1 MGKKL
6 NLTMLGVTELGK
18 EEAQQTNGGWVRIF
32 YTYLIMLAKE
42 AVTEGI
48 DKCIEDF
55 KEGFEEGYNN

>member
-1 MGKKL
+1 MEQTL
-6 NLTMLGVTELGK
+6 NLTLLGVTELGK
-18 EEAQQTNGGWVRIF
+18 EESQQTNGGWIRIF